1 MALNFRETPEKIRVA
16 ASERMHALAN
26 IRPVRVV
33 VERTQAFG
41 RRESNRIARLTA
53 PARIIARAW
62 FSKRE
67 PREKAL
73 LKVFGVVLGIIILY
87 SFVYVPISGLDL
99 GFGDQMA
106 TRQKQLAQVR
116 SMMHTYG
123 RLKTQLAATEKR
135 TVPSKDFSLFSVIEQ
150 SLTKSVG
157 RDKIG
162 SITPS
167 DRSVPGGFQQ
177 YTIDLKLAGLNLQQ
191 IVDVLYGVQTLPM
204 PVTVSNLHVRKDN
217 ANTHSYDVDMTCMA
231 LGRNG

>member
-1 MALNFRETPEKIRVA
+1 M
-16 ASERMHALAN
+16 
-26 IRPVRVV
+26 
-33 VERTQAFG
+33 
-41 RRESNRIARLTA
+41 
-53 PARIIARAW
+53 
-62 FSKRE
+62 
-67 PREKAL
+67 
-73 LKVFGVVLGIIILY
+73 FGVVLGIIILY

-123 RLKTQLAATEKR
+123 RLKTELAATEKR

-177 YTIDLKLAGLNLQQ
+177 YTIDLKLAHHQKKRAALNDLF
-191 IVDVLYGVQTLPM
+191 QTL
-204 PVTVSNLHVRKDN
+204 LHKL
-217 ANTHSYDVDMTCMA
+217 MTA
-231 LGRNG
+231 EIRVNELDIDTSEVASAAA